1 MQAILR
7 FDLSDIDDA
16 YSHRQCVKASHM
28 ALAMWSFEQE
38 LKNLVDRS
46 EDGMMLNEKNVWE
59 AWRDCLEQYDIRLE
73 HLVL

>member
-1 MQAILR
+1 
-7 FDLSDIDDA
+7 
-16 YSHRQCVKASHM
+16 M